1 MERQQQRQP
10 IGMVM
15 LIIGTLLG
23 LLAGLHG
30 TGPNHTAPRPVR
42 VAADSPQATAP
53 YRGLAETARY
63 RGRGNGNGNGNV
75 GSNNGNGNSGNFN
88 GNGNRSSGNGN
99 FNATDGNG
107 NHDGKPPR
115 K

>member
-1 MERQQQRQP
+1 
-10 IGMVM
+10 M
-15 LIIGTLLG
+15 LIIGTLFG
-23 LLAGLHG
+23 LLASVGG
-30 TGPNHTAPRPVR
+30 TSPNRLTPRPVT
-42 VAADSPQATAP
+42 VAAHTRPAVTQHGNRA
-53 YRGLAETARY
+53 GTARY

-107 NHDGKPPR
+107 NYHGKPPR
-115 K
+115 R

>member
-1 MERQQQRQP
+1 
-10 IGMVM
+10 M

-23 LLAGLHG
+23 LLAGLNGAMPDHA
-30 TGPNHTAPRPVR
+30 APRPVM
-42 VAADSPQATAP
+42 AAANGRAA
-53 YRGLAETARY
+53 LAQYAIPPDIARY
-63 RGRGNGNGNGNV
+63 RSGRGNGNGNGNI

-107 NHDGKPPR
+107 NFDGKPPR

>member
-1 MERQQQRQP
+1 
-10 IGMVM
+10 M
-15 LIIGTLLG
+15 LIIGTVLG
-23 LLAGLHG
+23 LLAGLNG
-30 TGPNHTAPRPVR
+30 AAPNRATPRPVT
-42 VAADSPQATAP
+42 VAADTRPAVAP
-53 YRGLAETARY
+53 YGTPVEAARY
-63 RGRGNGNGNGNV
+63 RGRGNGNGNGNGNV

-107 NHDGKPPR
+107 NNDGKPAR

>member
-1 MERQQQRQP
+1 M
-10 IGMVM
+10 IV
-15 LIIGTLLG
+15 IGTLLG
-23 LLAGLHG
+23 LFASLNG
-30 TGPNHTAPRPVR
+30 TGPNRLTPRPVT
-42 VAADSPQATAP
+42 VAADTRPA
-53 YRGLAETARY
+53 LAQYGNPAEAARY

-99 FNATDGNG
+99 FNTTDGNG
-107 NHDGKPPR
+107 NYDGKPPR